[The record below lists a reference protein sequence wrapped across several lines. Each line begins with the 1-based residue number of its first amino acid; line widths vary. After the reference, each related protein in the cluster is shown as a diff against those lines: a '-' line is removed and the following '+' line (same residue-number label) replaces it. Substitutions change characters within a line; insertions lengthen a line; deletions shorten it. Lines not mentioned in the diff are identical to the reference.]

1 MRPVVAEKEKGR
13 TLLRC
18 GSVSHARERNN
29 ATTSPLLAFLCALA
43 LALGLAAPAGADG
56 DPSERFDLV
65 VIDAGHGG
73 EDRGARGLAGVLEK
87 ELVLDVAQRL
97 AARLRAAGLRVV
109 MTRDGDETVS
119 LEQRTAAANAARA
132 DLFLS
137 IHANSAP
144 ASAARGVET
153 YFCSLEASD
162 DEARQV
168 AARENLAFGELE
180 QAAAEGDPLVAILG
194 DLVNTEHL
202 VESQDFA
209 RLAQTE
215 LAAELRAPSRGVKQ
229 APFVVLMGAQMPAS
243 LVEIG
248 FVTNPREA
256 RALAGDARR
265 GQIADGLARAVLA
278 FGRRYDAKRGVGPER
293 ATAAGGGE

>member
-1 MRPVVAEKEKGR
+1 VNAWRAGLAVGAVIVA
-13 TLLRC
+13 
-18 GSVSHARERNN
+18 
-29 ATTSPLLAFLCALA
+29 
-43 LALGLAAPAGADG
+43 AAPAAGGA
-56 DPSERFDLV
+56 SEAVDRFDVV

-87 ELVLDVAQRL
+87 ELVLDVAARV
-97 AARLRAAGLRVV
+97 AGRLREAGLHVV
-109 MTRDGDETVS
+109 MTRDGDETVP
-119 LEQRTAAANAARA
+119 LQERTAIANRARA
-132 DLFLS
+132 DLFVS

-168 AARENLAFGELE
+168 AARENLASGERPDDAPE
-180 QAAAEGDPLVAILG
+180 TDPLVAILG

-202 VESQDFA
+202 VESQEFA
-209 RLAQTE
+209 RIAQNE
-215 LAAELRAPSRGVKQ
+215 LAAELSAPNRGVKQ

-256 RALAGDARR
+256 RALAGEGRR
-265 GQIADGLARAVLA
+265 RQIADGLARAVLG
-278 FGRRYDAKRGVGPER
+278 FGRRYDAKRGVAPLG
-293 ATAAGGGE
+293 AAAAGGG

>member
-1 MRPVVAEKEKGR
+1 VNALRAAPV
-13 TLLRC
+13 
-18 GSVSHARERNN
+18 
-29 ATTSPLLAFLCALA
+29 ALA
-43 LALGLAAPAGADG
+43 VVLGAAAAAADV
-56 DPSERFDLV
+56 DEAADRFDAV

-73 EDRGARGLAGVLEK
+73 GDLGARGLAGVLEK
-87 ELVLDVAQRL
+87 ELVLDVAQQL
-97 AARLRAAGLRVV
+97 AQRLRRAGLRVV
-109 MTRDGDETVS
+109 MTREGDETVP
-119 LEQRTAAANAARA
+119 LQARTARANEARA

-168 AARENLAFGELE
+168 AARENLAFGELAG
-180 QAAAEGDPLVAILG
+180 AAAEGDPLVAILG

-209 RLAQTE
+209 RIAQTE

-256 RALAGDARR
+256 RALAGAERR
-265 GQIADGLARAVLA
+265 RQIADGLARAVLA
-278 FGRRYDAKRGVGPER
+278 FGRRYDAKRGVEPAR
-293 ATAAGGGE
+293 ATVLGGG

>member
-1 MRPVVAEKEKGR
+1 M
-13 TLLRC
+13 
-18 GSVSHARERNN
+18 N
-29 ATTSPLLAFLCALA
+29 AWRA
-43 LALGLAAPAGADG
+43 GLAVGAALVAVAPAAGGA
-56 DPSERFDLV
+56 SEAVDRFDVV

-87 ELVLDVAQRL
+87 ELVLDVAVRV
-97 AARLRAAGLRVV
+97 AGRLREAGLQVV
-109 MTRDGDETVS
+109 MTREGDETVP
-119 LEQRTAAANAARA
+119 LQERTAIANRARA
-132 DLFLS
+132 DLFVS

-168 AARENLAFGELE
+168 AARENLASGERPDDAPE
-180 QAAAEGDPLVAILG
+180 TDPLVAILG

-202 VESQDFA
+202 VESQEFA
-209 RLAQTE
+209 RIAQNELATE
-215 LAAELRAPSRGVKQ
+215 LSAPNRGVKQ

-256 RALAGDARR
+256 RALAGEERR
-265 GQIADGLARAVLA
+265 RQIADGLARAVLG
-278 FGRRYDAKRGVGPER
+278 FGRRYDAKRGVAPLG
-293 ATAAGGGE
+293 AAAAGGG

>member
-1 MRPVVAEKEKGR
+1 MSGDMPTR
-13 TLLRC
+13 T
-18 GSVSHARERNN
+18 
-29 ATTSPLLAFLCALA
+29 AFAALA
-43 LALGLAAPAGADG
+43 LLFAWAPGARADG
-56 DPSERFDLV
+56 EPNDRFDAV

-73 EDRGARGLAGVLEK
+73 EDLGARGLSGVLEK

-109 MTRDGDETVS
+109 MTRSGDDTVP
-119 LEQRTAAANAARA
+119 LQARTALANDARA

-162 DEARQV
+162 DEARQA
-168 AARENLAFGELE
+168 AARENLAFGEL
-180 QAAAEGDPLVAILG
+180 AGAEASAGDPLVAILG
-194 DLVNTEHL
+194 DLVNTQHL

-209 RLAQTE
+209 RIAQTE
-215 LAAELRAPSRGVKQ
+215 LAGELAAPSRGVKQ

-256 RALAGDARR
+256 RALAGAERR
-265 GQIADGLARAVLA
+265 RQIADGLARAVLA

-293 ATAAGGGE
+293 ATAVGGNGE